1 MSDYNLGDPIPWEQL
16 NPQEIPIPIRER
28 VSPRDMELAQPFP
41 SQPDSEILEQ
51 LTELAKSLGS
61 GGRGSGGNGGK
72 KTGVSAPMPD
82 DNGQGPT
89 DPIDALAW
97 YLSFRS
103 TGQWGVFI
111 TRTGLLNVGSFFV
124 RHGASPKDAYQ
135 IARYFL
141 QNHETCHFLVDRAVL
156 TLETTL
162 AHATHSHPQML
173 WYRYTHRHLPYS
185 QLEEAVC
192 NAYAYRMADASAKK
206 FVRAY
211 IERQPA
217 GYSDVSFDRT
227 HPGTFLG
234 SFQQSESQLLS
245 DYQVDQ
251 RADEGKSRV
260 LGLNGLM
267 QYRSLK
273 NGTNGDI
280 HFTRPGKKAKEKLPV
295 FLV

>member
-1 MSDYNLGDPIPWEQL
+1 MTDYNLGDPIPWEQL

-61 GGRGSGGNGGK
+61 GGSGSGGNGGK

-135 IARYFL
+135 IARYLL
-141 QNHETCHFLVDRAVL
+141 QNHETCHFLIDRAVL
-156 TLETTL
+156 TLEM
-162 AHATHSHPQML
+162 AIGHATQSHPPML
-173 WYRYTHRHLPYS
+173 WLEYKRRHLPYS

-192 NAYAYRMADASAKK
+192 NAFAYRMADASAKK
-206 FVRAY
+206 FVRAFM
-211 IERQPA
+211 ERQPA
-217 GYSDVSFDRT
+217 GYSDVSFDQSNA
-227 HPGTFLG
+227 GTFLG

-245 DYQVDQ
+245 DYQVAQ
-251 RADEGKSRV
+251 RTDEGMSRV

-267 QYRSLK
+267 QYRTAEK
-273 NGTNGDI
+273 GTKGDLY
-280 HFTRPGKKAKEKLPV
+280 FTRPGKKTKEKLPI